1 MIDVD
6 ALVAKAES
14 MVRDA
19 DPEVVSIVV
28 AGEQYGA
35 RFLPMMG
42 TEWRALVLKHPP
54 RTDVIQ
60 DLNLGYNVDA
70 VVAAYPHIAVIKD
83 DQVDDM
89 WRTNEEGKRYSVWSK
104 FYGAAT
110 SNSQKDLV
118 TAIWA
123 AHERTPDRL
132 VNEAG
137 KALAGAGK
145 KKRS

>member
-6 ALVAKAES
+6 ALVAKAEAL
-14 MVRDA
+14 VRDA
-19 DPEVVSIVV
+19 EPEVVPIVV
-28 AGEQYGA
+28 AGEQFGA

-42 TEWRALVLKHPP
+42 SEWRALVLKHPP
-54 RTDVIQ
+54 RTDVMQ
-60 DLNLGYNVDA
+60 DLNLGYNVDD
-70 VVAAYPHIAVIKD
+70 VVSSYPHIAVIKG

-89 WRTNEEGKRYSVWSK
+89 WRTDEEGKRYSAWPT

-110 SNSQKDLV
+110 ANSQKDLA

-132 VNEAG
+132 VSEAG
-137 KALAGAGK
+137 KASAGSGK
-145 KKRS
+145 KKRI